1 MDSCIS
7 LGTFQFIFSGAMKC
21 NFRCKKIHIIDDLE
35 NQLICMVLLHICQ
48 KHTHTF
54 HFQQYFFYRASFCSN
69 VVLYTQCRSNA
80 HFTGSPTTQK
90 TNKDIEV
97 KFYEVIV
104 HYLHSIPSNFLLHAV
119 YRYVVT
125 ANSFPRKM
133 TNFASK
139 NEGGDVNYLH

>member
-1 MDSCIS
+1 M
-7 LGTFQFIFSGAMKC
+7 
-21 NFRCKKIHIIDDLE
+21 
-35 NQLICMVLLHICQ
+35 
-48 KHTHTF
+48 
-54 HFQQYFFYRASFCSN
+54 
-69 VVLYTQCRSNA
+69 LYTQCRSNA

-125 ANSFPRKM
+125 ANYFPRKM
-133 TNFASK
+133 TNFASE